1 MLPITILD
9 VLLLGFIIPQIYHR
23 NGKNNLFNPIYNLYH
38 IFTRLVI
45 NYWSPT
51 AALIPCAIWGTP
63 LMIYC
68 RYLVLVVLYVWNVSQ
83 TACIDYMWFAI
94 QELEHVLAS
103 WHCRTTSWL
112 NYSKQLAKLSYKYTV
127 KKLVHIKGNTA
138 FNRLLISWRIRQ
150 WLRQWWRKNEE

>member
-68 RYLVLVVLYVWNVSQ
+68 RYLVLVILVCMECKSNSMYWLYVVCNTRSRTCTCKLALQ
-83 TACIDYMWFAI
+83 NNILTQIFKAI
-94 QELEHVLAS
+94 GEIM
-103 WHCRTTSWL
+103 RTSILLRNLFTSKVTQPL
-112 NYSKQLAKLSYKYTV
+112 T
-127 KKLVHIKGNTA
+127 GC
-138 FNRLLISWRIRQ
+138 
-150 WLRQWWRKNEE
+150 